1 MTTLNTIVAKQLKD
15 FKVAVD
21 ALIDTKGLKKD
32 EAIFN
37 VLREYIKVSKNILFE
52 GDGYSD
58 AWEKEAAKRGLSN
71 FKTTPQALK
80 ARASKQALA
89 LFSEMGIMNH
99 VEVEAR
105 YEIELEEYTKKIQIE
120 GRVLGDIAKNHVIP
134 TAIRYQN
141 TLIENVRGLKEIFGK
156 DFEKIAKE
164 QIVLI
169 KEISA
174 HIEGINTKVEE
185 MTEARKKANA
195 LSDAHKM
202 ADSYCEKVKPYF
214 EIIREHC
221 DKLELLVDDEIW
233 TLTKYRELLFTK

>member
-15 FKVAVD
+15 FKVEVD
-21 ALIDTKGLKKD
+21 KLIDSKGMKKD
-32 EAIFN
+32 DAIFN

-52 GDGYSD
+52 GDGYSE
-58 AWEKEAAKRGLSN
+58 AWEKEASKRGLSN
-71 FKTTPQALK
+71 FKTTPEALK
-80 ARASKQALA
+80 ARASKQALD
-89 LFSEMGIMNH
+89 LFSEMKIMNH

-120 GRVLGDIAKNHVIP
+120 GRVLGDISLNHVIP

-141 TLIENVRGLKEIFGK
+141 TLIENVKGLKEIFGAE
-156 DFEKIAKE
+156 FEKIAKE
-164 QIVLI
+164 QIRLI
-169 KEISA
+169 KEISI
-174 HIEGINTKVEE
+174 HIEGINSKVEE
-185 MTEARKKANA
+185 MTNARKKANA
-195 LSDAHKM
+195 LTGAQEM
-202 ADSYCEKVKPYF
+202 AETYCNKVKPYF